1 MNQTFQT
8 FQVSESFGTNE
19 TLNGERRTIYK
30 PKTKVR
36 PAQQFDDPRYI
47 DHTLMTTTIRRER
60 ILRSIDRIKQR
71 ALEVREE

>member
-36 PAQQFDDPRYI
+36 PA
-47 DHTLMTTTIRRER
+47 
-60 ILRSIDRIKQR
+60 
-71 ALEVREE
+71 